1 MKNVILIT
9 VDGLRYD
16 HSHVVKDGIVEILGP
31 GLDFNNAYS
40 TGPSSS
46 MSYVGFL
53 CSKFPTFPDEINTI
67 SKTNVSRKRTLL
79 YEVLKDNGY
88 DTYAISNCLFNRYY
102 GYEKGLDLMIDKRE
116 KTSTRIIQAVSQL
129 MTGNSYLPYYDA
141 QDMTELVSGI
151 FKEKINNNKYFM
163 HINYMDAHSPPNINN
178 DYIRKNY
185 SKKEVRCNNFGVD
198 EITAIR
204 EIIDTAKMTSKDLP
218 NEIKDTLT
226 TYQKLYYYETLY
238 LAEHIKIMLKHLLDK
253 VSTDTVI
260 IMHSDHGEY
269 LSLEGN
275 LLGHGLPIKHKEEAI
290 NVFYDSLIHVPL
302 TIWGLG
308 EKKESKVV
316 SLVDLS
322 PTILDILGIDI
333 PSEWYGDSMLSNKA
347 KPAISEDIRH
357 GYSCYTVRTND
368 FVFVY
373 NEQTKQEYLFKR
385 SPEDKK
391 DISSER
397 AGEVNQM
404 HKYLETH
411 KKKIKV
417 CSREYLIKGI
427 DKLMTGVE

>member
-16 HSHVVKDGIVEILGP
+16 HSQVIKDGIVEILGP
-31 GLDFNNAYS
+31 GLDFDNAHS

-67 SKTNVSRKRTLL
+67 LKANVSRKRTLL
-79 YEVLKDNGY
+79 YGILKDNGY
-88 DTYAISNCLFNRYY
+88 DTYAISNSLFNRYF
-102 GYEKGLDLMIDKRE
+102 GYDKSLDLMIDKSN
-116 KTSTRIIQAVSQL
+116 KTSKKIINAASKL
-129 MTGNSYLPYYDA
+129 MNFNILPYYDA
-141 QDMTELVSGI
+141 QDITELVRGI
-151 FKEKINNNKYFM
+151 YKEKINNNKYFM
-163 HINYMDAHSPPNINN
+163 HINYMDAHSPANINN
-178 DYIRKNY
+178 GYISKNY
-185 SKKEVRCNNFGVD
+185 SKKEVRCNNLGVD

-204 EIIDTAKMTSKDLP
+204 EIFDTAKNTSKDLP
-218 NEIKDTLT
+218 DEINYTLT

-260 IMHSDHGEY
+260 ILHSDHGEY
-269 LSLEGN
+269 LSFEGN

-302 TIWGLG
+302 TFWGLG
-308 EKKESKVV
+308 EKKERKVV

-333 PSEWYGDSMLSNKA
+333 PSEWYGDSMLSNND

-357 GYSCYTVRTND
+357 GYSCYSVRTND

-397 AGEVNQM
+397 PGEVVQM
-404 HKYLETH
+404 HKRLEAH

-427 DKLMTGVE
+427 DKLMTGVK